1 MYISIY
7 VIYVYI
13 NIYVSCS
20 DIYIHVCGP
29 TGMYVYEANHK
40 EQGKY
45 VAVCGVELQGP
56 IGVCVY
62 EKTRWTSE
70 TIETSQVFRGY
81 IVVLEAQGEGQ
92 HCHTGRRLQGIFCW
106 CNSNENQRKI
116 EHTTEAYRFGAQIAA
131 HVLCFQAGTW
141 KETNNSN
148 VMSHWGQAPNV
159 IPHWRWKKNGI
170 Y

>member
-1 MYISIY
+1 MYTKYLYIHVYIYIHMYISIY

-20 DIYIHVCGP
+20 DIYIYIHVCGP

-62 EKTRWTSE
+62 EKTR
-70 TIETSQVFRGY
+70 
-81 IVVLEAQGEGQ
+81 
-92 HCHTGRRLQGIFCW
+92 
-106 CNSNENQRKI
+106 
-116 EHTTEAYRFGAQIAA
+116 
-131 HVLCFQAGTW
+131 
-141 KETNNSN
+141 
-148 VMSHWGQAPNV
+148 
-159 IPHWRWKKNGI
+159 
-170 Y
+170 

>member
-20 DIYIHVCGP
+20 DIYIYIHVCGP

-62 EKTRWTSE
+62 EKTR
-70 TIETSQVFRGY
+70 
-81 IVVLEAQGEGQ
+81 
-92 HCHTGRRLQGIFCW
+92 
-106 CNSNENQRKI
+106 
-116 EHTTEAYRFGAQIAA
+116 
-131 HVLCFQAGTW
+131 
-141 KETNNSN
+141 
-148 VMSHWGQAPNV
+148 
-159 IPHWRWKKNGI
+159 
-170 Y
+170 

>member
-62 EKTRWTSE
+62 EKTR
-70 TIETSQVFRGY
+70 
-81 IVVLEAQGEGQ
+81 
-92 HCHTGRRLQGIFCW
+92 
-106 CNSNENQRKI
+106 
-116 EHTTEAYRFGAQIAA
+116 
-131 HVLCFQAGTW
+131 
-141 KETNNSN
+141 
-148 VMSHWGQAPNV
+148 
-159 IPHWRWKKNGI
+159 
-170 Y
+170 